1 MFLSKVAR
9 IAFKMLIL
17 LDPAFPGNR
26 TRYPGVA
33 SPMILMLCLCI
44 SKKVIYF
51 YGKYCSHSICISSQI
66 IYVFITCLAM
76 CVYAEIY
83 QRKTCVIIFV
93 VYVLRFRNV
102 TLFPVREHSERRC
115 TPRIRDAL
123 WDSGSVRS
131 SALEVF
137 RD

>member
-1 MFLSKVAR
+1 MHMFLSKVAR
-9 IAFKMLIL
+9 IAFKMHIL
-17 LDPAFPGNR
+17 LDPAFAGNR

-51 YGKYCSHSICISSQI
+51 YGKYCVTSSQI
-66 IYVFITCLAM
+66 IDVFITCLAM
-76 CVYAEIY
+76 CVYVEIY

-115 TPRIRDAL
+115 PPRIRDAL
-123 WDSGSVRS
+123 WDFSGSERS